1 LISRNSA
8 RTIIFKGGIFFR
20 GEKISSIIS
29 ILISSGQSESYNRIL
44 SILSAQNEFYIVGI
58 EKDETGTII
67 RSERL
72 QPDILILDLQP
83 HGIGG
88 EELAPIIHRRSPS
101 TFIIMLSDRDDENY
115 ACLALKSGITG
126 YLLKEKD
133 IDNLVSVVKI
143 VFSGGYYISAS
154 IAIKA
159 INTITLMKQFPG
171 QFLENKEKCLEFSPT
186 ERSIVKCVAKGFSDE
201 KIAGYLHLS
210 TGTIR
215 NYMAAIKQKTKT
227 NSRVHAV
234 IFSLVY
240 GLISLEDTG
249 ILENQ

>member
-1 LISRNSA
+1 
-8 RTIIFKGGIFFR
+8 
-20 GEKISSIIS
+20 
-29 ILISSGQSESYNRIL
+29 
-44 SILSAQNEFYIVGI
+44 
-58 EKDETGTII
+58 
-67 RSERL
+67 
-72 QPDILILDLQP
+72 LDLQP

-133 IDNLVSVVKI
+133 IDNLASVVNI
-143 VFSGGYYISAS
+143 VFSGSYYISGS

-159 INTITLMKQFPG
+159 INTKTSVKQFPG
-171 QFLENKEKCLEFSPT
+171 QSFENREKNPVFSST
-186 ERSIVKCVAKGFSDE
+186 ERSIIKCIAKGFSDE
-201 KIAGYLHLS
+201 KIADYLHLS

-215 NYMAAIKQKTKT
+215 NYVAAIKQKTKT
-227 NSRVHAV
+227 NNRVHTV
-234 IFSLVY
+234 IFSLAH

-249 ILENQ
+249 IMGF